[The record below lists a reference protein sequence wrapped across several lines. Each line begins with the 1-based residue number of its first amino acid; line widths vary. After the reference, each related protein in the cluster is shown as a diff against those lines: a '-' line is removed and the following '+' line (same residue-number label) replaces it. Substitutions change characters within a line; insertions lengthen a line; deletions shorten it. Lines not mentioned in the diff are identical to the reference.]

1 MESSLK
7 NLLVSFI
14 IIFITN
20 SVEAAVNET
29 VDSATVI
36 ERGAN
41 DTSKTKVNDR
51 PTYSSS
57 KEEPSTDTEEES
69 DNEVYLPS
77 MDVPSMIKIKPPA
90 DSNDNQ
96 SETATPPEP
105 PESIEQPVIP
115 DYSIPDVPSEP
126 STQPQTEQTPQ
137 LEEAEGLEFRM
148 VNRDGVMAFAIIADH
163 EKYALQPVLA
173 RDHVPGR
180 ATVKQMSNE
189 YNAIAAVNAS
199 YFALSGEILG
209 NTKINGVVAGTTYFT
224 RSTMGINADGSTIF
238 GRTNYYGRVTMGG
251 ESLNIGGVD
260 SERGADSVVI
270 YNLHQGT
277 TTGTNDFGVEYV
289 VVDGIVTEIN
299 AQKGNSQIPPNGYVV
314 SAHGKAA
321 ELFKNTQIGDR
332 VVFDESIIDVDG
344 AVDFD
349 QATQVIGAGPTLVKD
364 GAVYVTV
371 NEEQFPSDIKVGRAP
386 RSAVGVTK
394 YGDYILAI
402 VDGRQAHSRGC
413 TLQEWGTILLNDFGA
428 VNAINLDGGGSTELV
443 VKGDIVNS
451 PSDGRERPVGD
462 ALIIIPRNPSN

>member
-1 MESSLK
+1 MRKILSLFFAITI
-7 NLLVSFI
+7 LVTSLEA
-14 IIFITN
+14 N
-20 SVEAAVNET
+20 ANEKVEVVEAASV
-29 VDSATVI
+29 V
-36 ERGAN
+36 ERGTN
-41 DTSKTKVNDR
+41 DNSTTKVNER
-51 PTYSSS
+51 PSYSTSDENSSS
-57 KEEPSTDTEEES
+57 DTNEAEPS
-69 DNEVYLPS
+69 DNEVYLPP
-77 MDVPSMIKIKPPA
+77 MNVPSMINVKPPS
-90 DSNDNQ
+90 DENNNS
-96 SETATPPEP
+96 SEPPELPEP
-105 PESIEQPVIP
+105 PEPIEQPVIP
-115 DYSIPDVPSEP
+115 DYSIPDVPTEQSI
-126 STQPQTEQTPQ
+126 QPQTEQTPQ

-163 EKYALQPVLA
+163 EKYSLQPVLA
-173 RDHVPGR
+173 RDHIPGR

-189 YNAIAAVNAS
+189 YNAVAAINAS

-299 AQKGNSQIPPNGYVV
+299 VQKGNSQIPPNGYVV

-332 VVFDESIIDVDG
+332 VIFDESIIDVDG
-344 AVDFD
+344 EVDFD

-364 GAVYVTV
+364 GTVHVTV
-371 NEEQFPSDIKVGRAP
+371 NEENFPSDIRVGRAP
-386 RSAVGVTK
+386 RSAVGITQ

-402 VDGRQAHSRGC
+402 VDGRQAHSKGC
-413 TLQEWGTILLNDFGA
+413 TLQEWATILLNDFGA

-451 PSDGRERPVGD
+451 PSAGHERPVGD
-462 ALIIIPRNPSN
+462 ALILIPRS